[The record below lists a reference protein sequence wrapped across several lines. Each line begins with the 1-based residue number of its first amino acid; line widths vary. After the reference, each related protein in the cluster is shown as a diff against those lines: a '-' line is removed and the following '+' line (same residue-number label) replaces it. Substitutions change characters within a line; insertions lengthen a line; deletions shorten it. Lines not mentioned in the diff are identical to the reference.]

1 MKANIEVRVQ
11 MMEHGIT
18 QYDLAKELSVTPSW
32 VSRLLRNSLS
42 PKDQKRIMSAI
53 DKLSKEGKQCH
64 E

>member
-32 VSRLLRNSLS
+32 VSRLLRSNLS
-42 PKDQKRIMSAI
+42 PKDRMRIMSAI
-53 DKLSKEGKQCH
+53 EKLLKEEKQCH